1 MPFVESFKQF
11 PPRST
16 PQSFNPANMLE
27 ETLRDIK
34 LKQKAERAFPM
45 LRQPAKETE

>member
-1 MPFVESFKQF
+1 VP

-16 PQSFNPANMLE
+16 PQSFNPAHLLE

-34 LKQKAERAFPM
+34 AKQKAERIFPM
-45 LRQPAKETE
+45 LRPNTDQPAAAPAQE